1 MEASSWVF
9 YLAPA
14 STSPFCYD
22 SIDGVLYRDV
32 LSTHLFDLLCG
43 CLDPFPPLNLPL
55 LPSGTVPPAVLYF
68 FHHVFLPKGKKADHF
83 IHSSSPGVRYQ
94 LCFPEAEPLPQ
105 VFVRQGV
112 AVGSA
117 VYFYTAG
124 RFSKK
129 SEG

>member
-1 MEASSWVF
+1 MVF

-22 SIDGVLYRDV
+22 SIDEVLYRDV
-32 LSTHLFDLLCG
+32 HETHLFDLSYG
-43 CLDPFPPLNLPL
+43 CFDPFRPSNLPL
-55 LPSGTVPPAVLYF
+55 LPSGTVLPAVLYF

-112 AVGSA
+112 AVDSA

-129 SEG
+129 SGG

>member
-1 MEASSWVF
+1 MVF

-14 STSPFCYD
+14 STSLFCYD

-32 LSTHLFDLLCG
+32 LSTHVFDLPCG
-43 CLDPFPPLNLPL
+43 CLDPFRSSNLLL
-55 LPSGTVPPAVLYF
+55 LPFGTVLPAVLYF
-68 FHHVFLPKGKKADHF
+68 FHHVFLLKGKKVDHF
-83 IHSSSPGVRYQ
+83 LPSSSPVVRYQ
-94 LCFPEAEPLPQ
+94 LCFPEGEPLPQ